1 MAMALAI
8 SALAVLL
15 PAARSAHIDKMS
27 IASGSG
33 LGGQRLKVLGEGFA
47 TNLCA
52 QRHPRH
58 TLAQLRRTPGSTLL
72 VCPDAGGHYH
82 INH

>member
-52 QRHPRH
+52 PG
-58 TLAQLRRTPGSTLL
+58 TPSPNRGALPGAL
-72 VCPDAGGHYH
+72 F
-82 INH
+82 